1 MGKATPRLL
10 AEPGFTP
17 ALRAR
22 AALRRRFASNH
33 TNSLQLSAPGL
44 QQGRPLGHRLRRAGA
59 TLAPGPQS
67 CAPSFGPSR
76 RARYPQPPELAAP
89 RSPSSARR
97 CAAPALGCKPLGP
110 ASPDTD
116 PSQLPPSLPLG
127 QLSKTQSP
135 PLRTPPTA
143 LPPPSTSPGEKALP
157 GSPHYTGRRGSPPP
171 PAALIHAH
179 SYSSSFSFSV
189 FLCLSLQRLL
199 TRQAGPPRWHSLSF
213 IASHHTHTQA
223 HTRTRTHT
231 HTHTHTHTPTQT
243 AHSTFQTPTSSIL
256 PSPKQTST
264 HSPSVAS
271 LPPPAPPARL
281 PLPKK
286 QTCTVGG
293 RDPARSSGRA
303 RRTDLCPP
311 GKLTKAVRS
320 PGPREPRAA
329 AARRGEPGPGRAR
342 AGRGPLRSGEQR
354 RRRTRIAPRA
364 RRSDAAGTMGC
375 CTGRCSLIC
384 LCALQLLSA
393 LERQIF
399 DFLGFQWA
407 PILGNF
413 LHIIVV
419 ILGLFGTIQYR
430 PRYIVVYT
438 VWTALWVT
446 WNVFI
451 ICFYLE
457 VGGLSK
463 DTDLMTFNISVHR
476 SWWREHGPGC
486 VRRVLPPSAH
496 GMMDDYTYVSVT
508 GCIVDFQYLE
518 VIHSAVQ
525 ILLSLVGFVYACY
538 VISIFM
544 EEEDTCRNK

>member
-1 MGKATPRLL
+1 MFVIFLPTTVKFESDVIRVRWDHCLWGGCTTP
-10 AEPGFTP
+10 TKC
-17 ALRAR
+17 
-22 AALRRRFASNH
+22 S
-33 TNSLQLSAPGL
+33 
-44 QQGRPLGHRLRRAGA
+44 
-59 TLAPGPQS
+59 
-67 CAPSFGPSR
+67 PSR
-76 RARYPQPPELAAP
+76 GTASPPV
-89 RSPSSARR
+89 
-97 CAAPALGCKPLGP
+97 ALGSLRPCFLLLEIC
-110 ASPDTD
+110 
-116 PSQLPPSLPLG
+116 PSY
-127 QLSKTQSP
+127 QS
-135 PLRTPPTA
+135 T
-143 LPPPSTSPGEKALP
+143 
-157 GSPHYTGRRGSPPP
+157 
-171 PAALIHAH
+171 
-179 SYSSSFSFSV
+179 
-189 FLCLSLQRLL
+189 
-199 TRQAGPPRWHSLSF
+199 
-213 IASHHTHTQA
+213 
-223 HTRTRTHT
+223 
-231 HTHTHTHTPTQT
+231 
-243 AHSTFQTPTSSIL
+243 
-256 PSPKQTST
+256 
-264 HSPSVAS
+264 AS
-271 LPPPAPPARL
+271 LLKVNFNQGKFSLLDGGHFFMSKEIKAIQAY
-281 PLPKK
+281 
-286 QTCTVGG
+286 TCHIT
-293 RDPARSSGRA
+293 R
-303 RRTDLCPP
+303 
-311 GKLTKAVRS
+311 KI
-320 PGPREPRAA
+320 PR
-329 AARRGEPGPGRAR
+329 
-342 AGRGPLRSGEQR
+342 
-354 RRRTRIAPRA
+354 
-364 RRSDAAGTMGC
+364 
-375 CTGRCSLIC
+375 
-384 LCALQLLSA
+384 LSA

-544 EEEDTCRNK
+544 EEEDTFDFIGGLDARSYYQDHVELKPKKPVEISNDTDSETRLLNLS